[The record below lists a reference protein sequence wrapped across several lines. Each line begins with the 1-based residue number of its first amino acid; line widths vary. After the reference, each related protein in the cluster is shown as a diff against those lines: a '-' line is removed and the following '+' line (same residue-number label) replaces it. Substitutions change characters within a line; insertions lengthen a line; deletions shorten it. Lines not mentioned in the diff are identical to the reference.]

1 MEDNLFQR
9 RVPKYEV
16 ERKVGKMDEKI
27 KTTIE
32 NLKKHGFKAMY
43 VENRDAA
50 KDAILNIAAGCKTVG
65 VGGTSTV
72 RDTGV
77 LEALKEKGFEVWDHW
92 ATDNMLESL
101 QIRKKQVTADLF
113 LTGSNAVT
121 MTGEL
126 VNREGVGNRINA
138 MTFGPGKV
146 VVVVGINKIVPD
158 IPSAMERI
166 KKVAAP
172 IRAKQL
178 NVKTPCVKTGVCED
192 CNSAQRICRVT
203 IIHERRPSLTDMT
216 VIIVGE
222 EMGN

>member
-1 MEDNLFQR
+1 
-9 RVPKYEV
+9 
-16 ERKVGKMDEKI
+16 MDEKVQ
-27 KTTIE
+27 TTIE
-32 NLKKHGFKAMY
+32 NLKKHGFKAMF
-43 VENRDAA
+43 VEDRGAA
-50 KDAILNIAAGCKTVG
+50 REAILTLAKGCKTVG

-77 LEALKEKGFEVWDHW
+77 LDALREQGLEVWDHW
-92 ATDNMLESL
+92 VINDMLES
-101 QIRKKQVTADLF
+101 IRMRKKQATADLF
-113 LTGSNAVT
+113 LSGSNAVT

-158 IPSAMERI
+158 IAAGMERI
-166 KKVAAP
+166 KTRAAP
-172 IRAKQL
+172 VRAKQL
-178 NVKTPCVKTGVCED
+178 AVNTPCAKTGVCED

-216 VIIVGE
+216 IIIVGE